1 MLGAKAIIGMIGKET
16 IASTIKKEAPVFL
29 EQVANAVALACGAQP
44 GERVGV
50 MFFTGESETGPTPMA
65 RTVRLNDML
74 EVEGEV
80 GTIDVRQTLN
90 AIPDQ
95 AIIDMIP
102 V

>member
-16 IASTIKKEAPVFL
+16 IATTIKKEAPGFL
-29 EQVANAVALACGAQP
+29 AQVVAAVAIASGAQP

-50 MFFTGESETGPTPMA
+50 MFFTADGEHGPTPMA
-65 RTVRLNDML
+65 RTVRLSEML
-74 EVEGEV
+74 EPDGEV
-80 GTIDVRQTLN
+80 GTIDVRATLE